1 MSDIL
6 ETRFPKEKIFQKEG
20 PIEMAQPEGN
30 YSSQF
35 FKLFKNGKIK

>member
-6 ETRFPKEKIFQKEG
+6 ETRFPKEKIFQKKG

-30 YSSQF
+30 YRSQF
-35 FKLFKNGKIK
+35 LSFSEVEK

>member
-6 ETRFPKEKIFQKEG
+6 ETRFPKEKVFQKKG

-30 YSSQF
+30 NYFQF
-35 FKLFKNGKIK
+35 LQVKI